1 METVYIVYN
10 LGMVHPVEKMLKVA
24 YCVKNLQIYSCEN
37 IANSG
42 GMLAL
47 VPVMLICTEILFQE
61 N

>member
-10 LGMVHPVEKMLKVA
+10 LGMVHPLEKMLKVA
-24 YCVKNLQIYSCEN
+24 YCADNLFSCEK
-37 IANSG
+37 ISNSG